1 MKRSTLGWL
10 AVAAGFVLVLAY
22 STLQSAGTPGA
33 GDLARGGPGAVEA
46 CKSAAKSQVS
56 TARFPFPTTVV
67 DLGNGRYRLHGMLD
81 ERLADETVRR
91 NYECVILFTDS
102 AGYRADSLRVWQSH

>member
-1 MKRSTLGWL
+1 MNVTGCL
-10 AVAAGFVLVLAY
+10 APFGVKELWQVMTVMFSV
-22 STLQSAGTPGA
+22 
-33 GDLARGGPGAVEA
+33 
-46 CKSAAKSQVS
+46 KSQVS